1 MAKSKFTKCA
11 KILLSFD
18 FGLLTLND
26 LWVCLYTAVRS
37 ALWDSNGGRVI
48 LNKFEVSREHP
59 VSTTSNILN
68 RDVNMSVNKGQNVR
82 ALVEPI
88 ALDSRT
94 LGDGDLSA
102 LSLTHNNEQYSSNDF
117 EAFANIQAELEC
129 MNAEEVITEDD
140 DRIIIERNVETE
152 TIVPDVEMTEVPEQ
166 VQEEQIIYTT
176 ANQNNQNIVFQTKPT
191 LQRIPASTVQVKPN
205 IGQVTQSQS
214 IMIVSPAGGQG
225 TSQILKISHPS
236 TASAG
241 QLQSLAQTLITA
253 KSADG
258 NIVQLR
264 SAQPSKPV
272 MATSHSGN
280 ITLGSVQNVKTVQSA
295 MKRTAQSTPQNRN
308 VYTKMILAG
317 NQAQSGQ
324 VLITNSPNENQQTQT
339 IKFLNNSSSNQD
351 VTNAAKTI
359 TLAQAQQM
367 GLLPTNKVQHILPSS
382 PQKQGIIVNKLMQ
395 SSSAQPSK
403 MTIVPSN
410 TIKSPTKI
418 LPAPMNTQVKPSTIS
433 NQQSTFTSSN
443 KSSIQQSPQKVII
456 RQSSLKPGTVLG
468 SGQVIRIPANQNIV
482 TGSNQVHQIQMPGRQ
497 VQYVRLV
504 STPSSGTTNVVTVGK
519 TKSQTTL
526 QTVGVGQKIGGQQQ
540 IVKVVPLNTS
550 TQSLRT
556 VAPKTTL
563 TGSGQR
569 LLIPATAT
577 VGNQSKNAVAIP
589 ASALSQLA
597 SGQAVLSANSNM
609 GNIVVLPAQYIQ
621 QQTTDDLKL
630 KAQATPSLLETKS
643 SQRSYGSVEPNG
655 IRPRKPCNCTK
666 SQCLKLY
673 CDCFANGEFC
683 HMCNCNNCS
692 NNLGNEEE
700 RQRAIKSCL
709 ERNPNAFR
717 PKIGKGRE
725 TGDDIR
731 RHNKGCN
738 CKRSGC
744 LKNYCECYEAKIPC
758 SANCKCIGCR
768 NVEEPNL
775 EKKSL
780 KDLAEAAEVRTAQL
794 TLNKTKLQLSEM
806 AFRPPATSNTGAR
819 QPFNFLTDK
828 VVEITCQCLM
838 AQADEAERN
847 MFDDETSQRL
857 IIEEFGRCLKEII
870 ESAHKAEAT

>member
-1 MAKSKFTKCA
+1 
-11 KILLSFD
+11 
-18 FGLLTLND
+18 
-26 LWVCLYTAVRS
+26 
-37 ALWDSNGGRVI
+37 
-48 LNKFEVSREHP
+48 
-59 VSTTSNILN
+59 
-68 RDVNMSVNKGQNVR
+68 MSVNKGQNAR
-82 ALVEPI
+82 ALVEPL

-102 LSLTHNNEQYSSNDF
+102 LSLSHSNEQYSSNDF

-129 MNAEEVITEDD
+129 MNAEEVMTTDEEH
-140 DRIIIERNVETE
+140 IIIERNIEAE
-152 TIVPDVEMTEVPEQ
+152 TIVPDVEMTEVSDQ
-166 VQEEQIIYTT
+166 AQEEHIIYTT

-191 LQRIPASTVQVKPN
+191 LQRLPASTVQVKSN
-205 IGQVTQSQS
+205 VGSATQSQS

-241 QLQSLAQTLITA
+241 QLQSLAQTLIA

-280 ITLGSVQNVKTVQSA
+280 ITLGNVQNAKTVQSA
-295 MKRTAQSTPQNRN
+295 VKRTAQSTQQNRN

-317 NQAQSGQ
+317 NQTQSGQ
-324 VLITNSPNENQQTQT
+324 VLITSSQNESQQTQA
-339 IKFLNNSSSNQD
+339 IKFLNNTVSSQD
-351 VTNAAKTI
+351 ITSPTKTI

-367 GLLPTNKVQHILPSS
+367 GLLSTNKVQHILPSS
-382 PQKQGIIVNKLMQ
+382 PQKQGIIVNKLVQ
-395 SSSAQPSK
+395 SSSTQPSK
-403 MTIVPSN
+403 VTIVPSS

-418 LPAPMNTQVKPSTIS
+418 LPAPTLGSQIKTSAIS
-433 NQQSTFTSSN
+433 NQQSTFSSN
-443 KSSIQQSPQKVII
+443 NKPSVQQSPQKVII

-526 QTVGVGQKIGGQQQ
+526 QTVGVSQKIGGQQQ

-550 TQSLRT
+550 NQSLRT
-556 VAPKTTL
+556 VAPKATL
-563 TGSGQR
+563 TSSGQR

-577 VGNQSKNAVAIP
+577 VGNQSKNTVAIP

-597 SGQAVLSANSNM
+597 SGQAVLSTNSNV

-621 QQTTDDLKL
+621 QQTSDEVKL
-630 KAQATPSLLETKS
+630 KSQQATPSLLSNSQSLQTSTGNLSVGSVIESKG
-643 SQRSYGSVEPNG
+643 SQRSYTSVEPNG

-794 TLNKTKLQLSEM
+794 TLNKAKLQLSEM